1 MMNMK
6 APDTANIPNS
16 SSEMAALRK
25 LRIGL
30 GMDVHAFAPNRKLI
44 LGGVDIPHYQGL
56 DGHSDADV
64 LLHAIADAL
73 LGAARL
79 GDIGKHF
86 PDTDPAYK
94 DADSLK
100 LLEAAANLLREEG
113 FEILDIDCVI
123 AAQAPKLSPYRDAMR
138 ENIAHA
144 CRIATENIGVKATTT
159 EHLGFEG
166 REEGISAEAVALVC
180 RCC

>member
-1 MMNMK
+1 MNMK

-16 SSEMAALRK
+16 SSEMAALCK

>member
-1 MMNMK
+1 MNMN
-6 APDTANIPNS
+6 APDMANIPDS

-25 LRIGL
+25 LRVGF

-44 LGGVDIPHYQGL
+44 LGGVDIPHHQGL

-123 AAQAPKLSPYRDAMR
+123 AAQAPKLSPYREAMR
-138 ENIAHA
+138 EIIARA
-144 CRIATENIGVKATTT
+144 CGIATENIGVKATTT
-159 EHLGFEG
+159 ERLGFEG

>member
-1 MMNMK
+1 MNMN
-6 APDTANIPNS
+6 ASDMANIPNS
-16 SSEMAALRK
+16 SPEMAALRK
-25 LRIGL
+25 LRVGF

-44 LGGVDIPHYQGL
+44 LGGVDIPHHQGL

-123 AAQAPKLSPYRDAMR
+123 AAQAPKLSPYREAMR
-138 ENIAHA
+138 ENIARA
-144 CRIATENIGVKATTT
+144 CGIATENIGVKATTT
-159 EHLGFEG
+159 ERLGFEG

>member
-1 MMNMK
+1 MNMNT
-6 APDTANIPNS
+6 PDMTNIPNS
-16 SSEMAALRK
+16 SPEMAALRK
-25 LRIGL
+25 LRVGL

-44 LGGVDIPHYQGL
+44 LGGVDIPHHQGL

-123 AAQAPKLSPYRDAMR
+123 AAQAPKLSPYREAMR
-138 ENIAHA
+138 ENHCACHA
-144 CRIATENIGVKATTT
+144 ASQRK
-159 EHLGFEG
+159 
-166 REEGISAEAVALVC
+166 ISA
-180 RCC
+180 